1 MRHRVRLS
9 TQMEMEGIQVEQVL
23 NELAASVPA
32 PRL

>member
-9 TQMEMEGIQVEQVL
+9 TQMEMEGVHVEQVL
-23 NELAASVPA
+23 GELAASVSA